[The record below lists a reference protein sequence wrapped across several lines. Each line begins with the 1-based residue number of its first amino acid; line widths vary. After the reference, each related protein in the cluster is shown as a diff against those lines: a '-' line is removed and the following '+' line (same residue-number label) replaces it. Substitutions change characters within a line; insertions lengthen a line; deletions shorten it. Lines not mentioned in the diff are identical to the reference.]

1 MSTSNQYFSNIPAC
15 RYVFK
20 SGKVAEFMSGKYLT
34 AIDSEIAELEQE
46 IKEGHPHIFIKKGH
60 ETADNDPLAGL
71 KQKIINDYIAS
82 QQKAEKEATDGSRD
96 FGNTV
101 SGSIV
106 SEQIKPASSVKVASV
121 AGKSNSK

>member
-20 SGKVAEFMSGKYLT
+20 SGTVAEFMNGKYLT
-34 AIDSEIAELEQE
+34 SSPKEIEELEEE
-46 IKEGHPHIFIKKGH
+46 IKQGHPHLYIKKGH

-71 KQKIINDYIAS
+71 KQKIINDYIAG
-82 QQKAEKEATDGSRD
+82 QKKAMEEATDGSRD
-96 FGNTV
+96 FGSTV
-101 SGSIV
+101 SAASIA
-106 SEQIKPASSVKVASV
+106 EQIKPASSVKVASV

>member
-20 SGKVAEFMSGKYLT
+20 SGTVAEFMNGKYLT
-34 AIDSEIAELEQE
+34 SSPKEIEELEEE
-46 IKEGHPHIFIKKGH
+46 IKQGHPHLYIKKGH

-71 KQKIINDYIAS
+71 KQKIINDYIAG
-82 QQKAEKEATDGSRD
+82 QKKAMEEATNGSRD
-96 FGNTV
+96 FGNTP
-101 SGSIV
+101 SAASIA
-106 SEQIKPASSVKVASV
+106 EQIKPASSVKVASV